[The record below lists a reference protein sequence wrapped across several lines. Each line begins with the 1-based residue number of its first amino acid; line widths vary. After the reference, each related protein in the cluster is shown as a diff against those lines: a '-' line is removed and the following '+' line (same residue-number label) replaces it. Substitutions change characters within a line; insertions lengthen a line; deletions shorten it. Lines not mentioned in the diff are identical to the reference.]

1 MVKTTGWIFS
11 HFRKLEV
18 QDQDASIGEGPLSS
32 LQTPSSCVPTWQSDF
47 SDIVLMRDLHGLQ
60 PTIQELQ
67 LQAPSPKNSVDT
79 NIQSVPPPPISGS
92 LTSQM
97 EGVCLPGCLTGWPG
111 GSDEEYR
118 SSADYAP
125 PCTIPD
131 IFFFEARSCQPQTMI
146 CLPSTRIIGIYYH
159 FALSKTFLKEKK
171 FFKGTGKMAYQLKA
185 FSALTEDLAQFPVPT
200 VAHNH
205 L

>member
-18 QDQDASIGEGPLSS
+18 QDQNASIGEGPLSG

-60 PTIQELQ
+60 PAIQELQ

-97 EGVCLPGCLTGWPG
+97 EGC
-111 GSDEEYR
+111 
-118 SSADYAP
+118 
-125 PCTIPD
+125 
-131 IFFFEARSCQPQTMI
+131 
-146 CLPSTRIIGIYYH
+146 
-159 FALSKTFLKEKK
+159 
-171 FFKGTGKMAYQLKA
+171 AYQA
-185 FSALTEDLAQFPVPT
+185 VSQGGQEDPMRVQEFCRLRT
-200 VAHNH
+200 TLHYT
-205 L
+205 

>member
-32 LQTPSSCVPTWQSDF
+32 LQTPSSCVLTWQSDF
-47 SDIVLMRDLHGLQ
+47 SDICSHEGPSWSSTYHPRATSAS
-60 PTIQELQ
+60 TI
-67 LQAPSPKNSVDT
+67 PKNSVDT

-97 EGVCLPGCLTGWPG
+97 ESGCLTGWPG

-118 SSADYAP
+118 SSADYNMHHPALHL
-125 PCTIPD
+125 
-131 IFFFEARSCQPQTMI
+131 IFFFFEVRSCQPQTLI
-146 CLPSTRIIGIYYH
+146 CLLPPS
-159 FALSKTFLKEKK
+159 KC
-171 FFKGTGKMAYQLKA
+171 
-185 FSALTEDLAQFPVPT
+185 
-200 VAHNH
+200 
-205 L
+205 